1 MKRLLLLFLFSAL
14 SFSCNQK
21 TYDEVELVTPEEM
34 QELMKMENAQLID
47 IRTPKEYETGFIEG
61 FNNIDF
67 MSETFDADIEK
78 LDKTKPVLLYCRSG
92 RRTAKCSEKLVEK
105 GFVQIYDLKGGITQW
120 KFKGLELKT
129 KP

>member
-1 MKRLLLLFLFSAL
+1 
-14 SFSCNQK
+14 
-21 TYDEVELVTPEEM
+21 
-34 QELMKMENAQLID
+34 MKMENAQLID

-105 GFVQIYDLKGGITQW
+105 GFVKIYDLKGGITQW
-120 KFKGLELKT
+120 KHNGLDIT

>member
-1 MKRLLLLFLFSAL
+1 MKRLLVLFLMAAL
-14 SFSCNQK
+14 SFSCNRK

-47 IRTPKEYETGFIEG
+47 IRTPKEYESGFIEG

-67 MSETFDADIEK
+67 MSKTFDTDIEK
-78 LDKTKPVLLYCRSG
+78 LDKNKPVLLYCRSG

-105 GFVQIYDLKGGITQW
+105 GFVKIYDLKGGITQW
-120 KFKGLELKT
+120 KFKGFELKT